1 MFANAPAWTFFAA
14 VVLAA
19 GLEVYANI
27 LLAKSDGFVRKTY
40 ALGALVFVALAFTCL
55 AFAVQGMDLA
65 IAYALWGGIGVVGTG
80 IGGAVLF
87 GQRLKP
93 VAWLGMAMLI
103 AGMAILQL
111 A

>member
-1 MFANAPAWTFFAA
+1 MISDHPRRCGLLFAGDGLLAHHPDLAGAYRHAQTQVAGLHCTQVGNHMPK
-14 VVLAA
+14 VLAQA
-19 GLEVYANI
+19 QH
-27 LLAKSDGFVRKTY
+27 D
-40 ALGALVFVALAFTCL
+40 
-55 AFAVQGMDLA
+55 Q
-65 IAYALWGGIGVVGTG
+65 IGVRWCRLVL
-80 IGGAVLF
+80 AVLF